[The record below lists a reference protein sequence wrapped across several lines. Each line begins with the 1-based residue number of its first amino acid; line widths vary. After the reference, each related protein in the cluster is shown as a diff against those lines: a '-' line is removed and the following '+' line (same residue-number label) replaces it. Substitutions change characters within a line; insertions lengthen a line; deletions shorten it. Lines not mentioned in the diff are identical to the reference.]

1 MEQHPYDIIAYMSGY
16 LCGFSGRETALEG
29 KSDDYKEGFNRGVAV
44 AKGQAEK
51 PPWVNTLANKPLAV
65 SVSFKT

>member
-1 MEQHPYDIIAYMSGY
+1 MEQHPSDIIAYMSGY
-16 LCGFSGRETALEG
+16 LLGFSGRKASLEG
-29 KSDDYKEGFNRGVAV
+29 KSDDYKEGFSRGVAV

-65 SVSFKT
+65 SVSFKP